1 MLPNSHILFA
11 LMLSGSMLSVQ
22 ATPAVHHA
30 MQSADSTQFD
40 QLLSKANG
48 FLYDNAFD
56 SAVYYYTQIKRE
68 AQQQK
73 NWKVVVICNY
83 NLASVL
89 TDRGEFDQSEALLLR
104 TIKIIDEH
112 FEGPTSLRA
121 DVYSYLGHN
130 YSQKANFPTALS
142 YLKKAADIYL
152 KTVGEKH
159 RFTARAY
166 ASMGAYYNNLEQSND
181 LAITSFEKS
190 IDILKSLDMHETLEM
205 SRVYNDLAN
214 TYQDMEQNGQALH
227 YHQLSLGIKRK
238 VLVETHYEVSV
249 SYFNLAQNAMAMGD
263 VVAGIDYYQ
272 QALKID
278 IHNFGPEHRWVAED
292 YFNLANCY
300 NLIGSYDKAIRYAQ
314 KSVDMLRASYGDE
327 DLKVAMAMNALAKAY
342 TSIEDYEKA
351 QVHFSDALQ
360 VYTKVADDFQVYD
373 AITGKAHLLNSL
385 GTVML
390 AKEMYGRAIDYHQE
404 ALQIFTGLQDQQK
417 AAIGDTQMFLA
428 TAYLKKKDAATAQ
441 RYLSDALQNYA
452 QSVGLQHP
460 VVAEAKNLM
469 GDAHLQ
475 VLEYDRALEA
485 YQEALTCFSP
495 QYDVGALS
503 ALPDKNELR
512 LNTRLISSL
521 EKKAHA
527 LRTRFNQSRN
537 PEDLHLALSNLAFAA
552 ELVDSM
558 RVVYVQQGS
567 THNSLRDHLTVYEE
581 AMGVARQLYEI
592 EKDAALL
599 ETAFY
604 MSERSKSLQL
614 LAALREG
621 EARKFSAVPDSV
633 LQQEKKL
640 MVELAHYESMA
651 QENGEAQEQWRD
663 KAFRVK
669 QSYDSLLK
677 NMALQYPD
685 YHALKYQAEVVSIAQ
700 LQDNILADDEV
711 LLSYLYGDSSIFL
724 MAVSEKSVQ
733 LQEIPLGLE
742 LESQIESLR
751 DALAY
756 KLPIDNFM
764 EPARQLH
771 QKLLGEVEFSAKKLL
786 IIPDGL
792 LSYLPFE
799 VLLTSEVE
807 EVASFRMLPYLTKTH
822 QINYQYSATLMQE
835 QRQRSRETAEMNY
848 LAFAPDF
855 NQPLNILASAETN
868 GLAPEDT
875 VRGQLSELRG
885 TRREVQEIDR
895 WMSGK
900 FFEGEQAS
908 EENFKELSGRYKV
921 LHLATHAIVDDQYP
935 MNSRLLFTPSADSLE
950 DGNLYAWELYGLQ
963 LEADMV
969 VLSACNTGYGKIQR
983 GEGVMS
989 LGRAFAYAGCPSV
1002 VMSLWPAQDQAT
1014 ADLMG
1019 YFYEAIADGMEKDE
1033 AMQAAR
1039 LRYLEEADDL
1049 LSHPF
1054 YWAGFVVQ
1062 GEPDALTSSFTVSDA
1077 LPYSAVVLL
1086 LLPILVIR
1094 RKKIFGRG

>member
-1 MLPNSHILFA
+1 MS
-11 LMLSGSMLSVQ
+11 SVQ
-22 ATPAVHHA
+22 ATLGLHHS
-30 MQSADSTQFD
+30 MQSADSTQFE
-40 QLLSKANG
+40 QLLSKAND
-48 FLYDNAFD
+48 FLYDNVYD
-56 SAVYYYTQIKRE
+56 SAVYYYTSIKE
-68 AQQQK
+68 QAIQEK
-73 NWKVVVICNY
+73 HWKVVVTCNY
-83 NLASVL
+83 NLASIL
-89 TDRGEFDQSEALLLR
+89 TDKGEFDQSEALLLR

-112 FEGPTSLRA
+112 FEGPISLRA

-130 YSQKANFPTALS
+130 YSQKANFPIALS

-152 KTVGEKH
+152 KTVGEEHK
-159 RFTARAY
+159 FTARAY

-181 LAITSFEKS
+181 LAIASFEKS
-190 IDILKSLDMHETLEM
+190 INIFKSLNMHETLEM

-214 TYQDMEQNGQALH
+214 TYQDMEQSQQALR
-227 YHQLSLGIKRK
+227 YHQLSLGIKQK
-238 VLVETHYEVSV
+238 VLVEKHYEVSV
-249 SYFNLAQNAMAMGD
+249 SYFNLAQNTMTMGD
-263 VVAGIDYYQ
+263 VEASINYYQ
-272 QALKID
+272 EALKID

-342 TSIEDYEKA
+342 TSIEDYKKA
-351 QVHFSDALQ
+351 RLHFSDALQ
-360 VYTKVADDFQVYD
+360 VYSKVADDFHVYD
-373 AITGKAHLLNSL
+373 AITGKAQVLNNL

-390 AKEMYGRAIDYHQE
+390 AEEKYDQAIDYHQE
-404 ALQIFTGLQDQQK
+404 ALKIFTGLQDQQK

-428 TAYLKKKDAATAQ
+428 TAYLKKKDPATAQ
-441 RYLSDALQNYA
+441 QYLDEALQNYE
-452 QSVGLQHP
+452 QSVGLHHP
-460 VVAEAKNLM
+460 VIAEAKNLR
-469 GDAHLQ
+469 GDAYLQ
-475 VLEYDRALEA
+475 SRDYNQALQA
-485 YQEALTCFSP
+485 YQQALACFSP
-495 QYDVGALS
+495 EFDVGALS
-503 ALPDKNELR
+503 SFPDKNELR
-512 LNTRLISSL
+512 LEARLISSL

-527 LRTRFNQSRN
+527 LRTRFNHSRN
-537 PEDLHLALSNLAFAA
+537 PEDLRLALSNLVFAA
-552 ELVDSM
+552 DLVDSM
-558 RVVYVQQGS
+558 RVMYVQEGS
-567 THNSLRDHLTVYEE
+567 THNSLRDHLTVYEK
-581 AMGVARQLYEI
+581 AMGVARRLYEI

-614 LAALREG
+614 LASLREG
-621 EARKFSAVPDSV
+621 EARKFSAVPDAV

-640 MVELAHYESMA
+640 MVELAHYESKA
-651 QENGEAQEQWRD
+651 QEAGKAQALWRD
-663 KAFRVK
+663 KAFKVK
-669 QSYDSLLK
+669 QSYDSLLQ
-677 NMALQYPD
+677 NMALRYPD

-700 LQDNILADDEV
+700 LQNNLLASDEV

-733 LQEIPLGLE
+733 LKEIPLDQKLE
-742 LESQIESLR
+742 GQIESLR
-751 DALAY
+751 SALAN
-756 KLPIDNFM
+756 KKPINKFSAS
-764 EPARQLH
+764 ARQLY
-771 QKLLGEVEFSAKKLL
+771 QKLLGQVNFSAEKLL
-786 IIPDGL
+786 IVPDGL

-799 VLLTSEVE
+799 VLLGSDIKEF
-807 EVASFRMLPYLTKTH
+807 ASFRDLPYLTKTH

-835 QRQRSRETAEMNY
+835 QKKRDREAAEMNY

-868 GLAPEDT
+868 GLAMQDT
-875 VRGQLSELRG
+875 VRGRLSELRG
-885 TRREVQEIDR
+885 TRREVKEIDR

-950 DGNLYAWELYGLQ
+950 DGNLHAWELYGLQ

-1062 GEPDALTSSFTVSDA
+1062 GEPDALTSSFTVSDV
-1077 LPYSAVVLL
+1077 LPYSAVALL
-1086 LLPILVIR
+1086 LIPILVLR